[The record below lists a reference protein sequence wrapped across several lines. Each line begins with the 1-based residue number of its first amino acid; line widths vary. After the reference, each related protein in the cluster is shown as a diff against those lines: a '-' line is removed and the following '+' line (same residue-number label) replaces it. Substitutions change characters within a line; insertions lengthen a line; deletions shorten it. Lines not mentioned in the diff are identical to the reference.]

1 MSVERIKEEIATL
14 RAGLI
19 LAAASA
25 LSVLGWLFSHYNSAS
40 VGELGTAL
48 YALLITV
55 IAAILIVRSLFRG
68 FEKLEDDDDLDSDR
82 RHH

>member
-1 MSVERIKEEIATL
+1 MSLDRIKEEIATL

-25 LSVLGWLFSHYNSAS
+25 LSVLGWLFGHYDTAS
-40 VGELGTAL
+40 LAELGTAL

-68 FEKLEDDDDLDSDR
+68 FEKLEDVDDLDSDR

>member
-1 MSVERIKEEIATL
+1 VKLERIKEEIATL
-14 RAGLI
+14 RAALI

-25 LSVLGWLFSHYNSAS
+25 LSILGWLFSHYDTARIA
-40 VGELGTAL
+40 ELATAI

-68 FEKLEDDDDLDSDR
+68 FEKLEDSDDLDSNR
-82 RHH
+82 RDH